1 MNYTFS
7 ESHKFSPLSRH
18 KPHTCSTC
26 LRDMAHSNHQDSL
39 AVEMTKEQRQEAD
52 ARSAA
57 ELSRKRNASHIM
69 AKKAHIEN
77 WRRIPC
83 PHCGA
88 GAGAHCYFEHGKY
101 GLRHQERAEAANRE
115 FGQNIRGIAG
125 RAIDQAVHK
134 YITRRWS
141 AACRRGRSDECSGW
155 RRVPRSPRVP
165 CECPVHRITE

>member
-1 MNYTFS
+1 MIEGEPPTLQS
-7 ESHKFSPLSRH
+7 TDSPARQGDEDREPAG
-18 KPHTCSTC
+18 K
-26 LRDMAHSNHQDSL
+26 LRL
-39 AVEMTKEQRQEAD
+39 
-52 ARSAA
+52 A
-57 ELSRKRNASHIM
+57 ELTSKRNASHIM

-125 RAIDQAVHK
+125 RTTDQAVHK

-141 AACRRGRSDECSGW
+141 AACRRGHPEECSGF